1 MLAIRII
8 IEVIIFIYM
17 MSLSIRIRKQ
27 KIKKTQRIK
36 MIRVFLTI
44 MFVIVVPYLSYVP
57 IENYFITQTSHLK
70 KCLCTLKIQ

>member
-27 KIKKTQRIK
+27 KIKKTRRIK

-57 IENYFITQTSHLK
+57 IENYFITFK
-70 KCLCTLKIQ
+70 

>member
-27 KIKKTQRIK
+27 KIKKTRRIK

-44 MFVIVVPYLSYVP
+44 MFVIVVPYLSYVR
-57 IENYFITQTSHLK
+57 K
-70 KCLCTLKIQ
+70 R

>member
-8 IEVIIFIYM
+8 VEVIIFIYM

-57 IENYFITQTSHLK
+57 IENYFITFK
-70 KCLCTLKIQ
+70 